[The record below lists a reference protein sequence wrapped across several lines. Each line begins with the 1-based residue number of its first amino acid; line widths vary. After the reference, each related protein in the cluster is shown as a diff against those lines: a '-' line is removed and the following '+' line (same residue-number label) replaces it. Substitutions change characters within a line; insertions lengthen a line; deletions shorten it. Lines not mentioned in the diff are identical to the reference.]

1 MPHANVE
8 LVQRV
13 YGAYMRG
20 DREAVRAAFDP
31 GIRWHNSG
39 YDPTAGTLEGPDAV
53 LAYLMGENHIE
64 DYRLEVIDML
74 ASDERVAVVAKTS
87 GRIRD
92 QAVIVE
98 AVDIIAREQGID
110 TESAERRLRTA
121 AAQADL
127 DVVDLARDVIELDDE
142 EGD

>member
-13 YGAYMRG
+13 YGAYVQG
-20 DREAVRAAFDP
+20 DRDAVRAAFDP

-39 YDPTAGTLEGPDAV
+39 YDPTAGTLDGPDAV
-53 LAYLMGENHIE
+53 LAYLMGENHME

-87 GRIRD
+87 GRIGD
-92 QAVIVE
+92 QALVNQFVQLLHLRDGRVVE
-98 AVDIIAREQGID
+98 VWNYNWDQRGLAEAFAAVAAIA
-110 TESAERRLRTA
+110 
-121 AAQADL
+121 
-127 DVVDLARDVIELDDE
+127 
-142 EGD
+142 

>member
-13 YGAYMRG
+13 YGAYMQG
-20 DREAVRAAFDP
+20 DRDAVRAAFDP

-53 LAYLMGENHIE
+53 LAYLMGENHME

-74 ASDERVAVVAKTS
+74 ASDERVAVVARTS
-87 GRIRD
+87 GRIGDQVLVNQFVQLLHLRD
-92 QAVIVE
+92 GRVVEVWNYNWDQRGLAEAFAAV
-98 AVDIIAREQGID
+98 AAIA
-110 TESAERRLRTA
+110 
-121 AAQADL
+121 
-127 DVVDLARDVIELDDE
+127 
-142 EGD
+142 

>member
-13 YGAYMRG
+13 YGAYVQG
-20 DREAVRAAFDP
+20 DRDAVRAAFDP

-53 LAYLMGENHIE
+53 LAYLMGENHME

-87 GRIRD
+87 GRICD
-92 QAVIVE
+92 QALVNQFVQLLHLRDGRVVE
-98 AVDIIAREQGID
+98 VWNYNWDQRGLAEAFAAVAAIA
-110 TESAERRLRTA
+110 
-121 AAQADL
+121 
-127 DVVDLARDVIELDDE
+127 
-142 EGD
+142 